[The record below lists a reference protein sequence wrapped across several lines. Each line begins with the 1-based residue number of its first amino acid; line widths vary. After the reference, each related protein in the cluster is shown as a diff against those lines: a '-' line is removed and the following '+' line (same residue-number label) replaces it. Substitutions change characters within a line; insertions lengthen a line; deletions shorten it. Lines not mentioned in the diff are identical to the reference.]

1 MVYGQLESAKRYR
14 IDLATNELSFNRPAA
29 EDETWGDFESLAP
42 TAAEAALIFVDL
54 NDLDAALRAALAQ
67 VRSKSG

>member
-1 MVYGQLESAKRYR
+1 MVYGQLEPAKRYR
-14 IDLATNELSFNRPAA
+14 VDLATNELSFNLPVA
-29 EDETWGDFESLAP
+29 EDETWGDFEPLAP